1 MAAPRDL
8 AVGAHR
14 IDGRTDIT
22 EATRPATTA
31 NAPSAWGEAIT
42 LDHSSVASG
51 SSDVLTGQMLV
62 ALAVILAVAF
72 HFARLAKRIR
82 QPTVIGEI
90 VAGLALGPSLLG
102 LLPGDPVGALFPAD
116 SRPVLQ
122 ALSHLGLV
130 LFMFGVGYELDF
142 ARLRGTGRRV
152 ILVSLSSVALPFAL
166 GAGLAVLLFP
176 WYDKSQLSTDSVLA
190 PALFLGAAMSITAF
204 PVLARIITEG
214 GMQRSR
220 IGAMALACAAIQDVI
235 AWCVLAVIV
244 VIATASGLW
253 PLARMVVESGLF
265 LVVLLYVVRP
275 GLRRLLAAERPWA
288 AGSSLIH
295 IVLVTGLLMSA
306 WTTNEIGLHAVFG
319 AFAFGAAVP
328 RGHIEAQAPQVAER
342 IEQTSLFLLPVFFTV
357 TGLSVDLGGLG
368 GHGVIM
374 TVAVIL
380 VACVG
385 KFVGAAGSAR
395 LAGASRAESTMLGVL
410 LNARG
415 LTELVLLNVGMGLGV
430 LDSRVFSAMVVMAL
444 VTTFMTGPLLQRL
457 KFHEEFRPV
466 PVAAKTTKATKK
478 GV

>member
-1 MAAPRDL
+1 
-8 AVGAHR
+8 V
-14 IDGRTDIT
+14 
-22 EATRPATTA
+22 
-31 NAPSAWGEAIT
+31 IT
-42 LDHSSVASG
+42 LDHSSVAAG
-51 SSDVLTGQMLV
+51 SSDVLTGQML
-62 ALAVILAVAF
+62 AGLAVILAVAF
-72 HFARLAKRIR
+72 LFARLAKRIR
-82 QPTVIGEI
+82 QPTVMGEI

-122 ALSHLGLV
+122 ALSQLGLV

-142 ARLRGTGRRV
+142 TRLRGTGRRV
-152 ILVSLSSVALPFAL
+152 TLVSLSSVALPFAL
-166 GAGLAVLLFP
+166 GAGLAVALFP
-176 WYDKSQLSTDSVLA
+176 WYDKSQLSTDGVLA

-244 VIATASGLW
+244 VVATASGLW
-253 PLARMVVESGLF
+253 PLARMVMESGLF

-275 GLRRLLAAERPWA
+275 GLRWLMAPERPWA
-288 AGSSLIH
+288 AGSALIH
-295 IVLVTGLLMSA
+295 TVLVTGLLASA

-374 TVAVIL
+374 TAAVIL

-395 LAGASRAESTMLGVL
+395 LTGASRAESTTLGVL

-415 LTELVLLNVGMGLGV
+415 LTELVILNVGLGLGV

-457 KFHEEFRPV
+457 DFHEESGPV
-466 PVAAKTTKATKK
+466 PVPAETARSARTTKAAETTRTTKK
-478 GV
+478 GL